1 MAGHSKWAN
10 IKHRKARQDASRG
23 KIWTK
28 VIREITVAAK
38 DGPDPADN
46 PRLRLAL
53 EKANSANMPKDTIKR
68 AIEKGSGTGE
78 TGVLE
83 EITFEGYG
91 PGGVAILVETM
102 TDNRNRTVS
111 DVRHAF
117 SKYGGNLGTDGSVSY
132 LFKKLGIV
140 QVDKNFTEEELMEIV
155 IDIGADDLSEEGDF
169 FEIITDSNSFNDVVD
184 AIKEKKIKYNNAEL
198 TLRAETLVKLDN
210 EMSEKVLNIME
221 FMDDLD
227 DVQEVHTNKGAAFE
241 RQIAKAL
248 IEDLNLKNPVKRI
261 LEQTRTK
268 ELPDL
273 MLGTWCIECKAY
285 GTGAEPR
292 PDWWDQVLTSSNQH
306 NLKPALVYKF
316 NNRPIKV
323 RILASSL
330 NKDIKNDLVTVDL
343 LWPDFIQIILELFQ
357 EDIELH
363 EQTYQV

>member
-23 KIWTK
+23 KVWTK

-38 DGPDPADN
+38 DGPDPNDN

-83 EITFEGYG
+83 EIIFEGYG

-117 SKYGGNLGTDGSVSY
+117 SKFGGNLGTDGSVAY
-132 LFKKLGIV
+132 LFKKLGLIHISKEISDEDLMDLV
-140 QVDKNFTEEELMEIV
+140 IESGANDYTEEE
-155 IDIGADDLSEEGDF
+155 DF
-169 FEIITDSNSFNDVVD
+169 FEVTTEPNDFNNVLE
-184 AIKEKKIKYNNAEL
+184 IFKKNEVKYINAQL
-198 TLRAETLVKLDN
+198 TLRAETSVNIDH

-227 DVQEVHTNKGAAFE
+227 DVQEVHTNAEFPDDFE
-241 RQIAKAL
+241 AKA
-248 IEDLNLKNPVKRI
+248 
-261 LEQTRTK
+261 
-268 ELPDL
+268 
-273 MLGTWCIECKAY
+273 
-285 GTGAEPR
+285 
-292 PDWWDQVLTSSNQH
+292 
-306 NLKPALVYKF
+306 
-316 NNRPIKV
+316 
-323 RILASSL
+323 
-330 NKDIKNDLVTVDL
+330 
-343 LWPDFIQIILELFQ
+343 
-357 EDIELH
+357 
-363 EQTYQV
+363 